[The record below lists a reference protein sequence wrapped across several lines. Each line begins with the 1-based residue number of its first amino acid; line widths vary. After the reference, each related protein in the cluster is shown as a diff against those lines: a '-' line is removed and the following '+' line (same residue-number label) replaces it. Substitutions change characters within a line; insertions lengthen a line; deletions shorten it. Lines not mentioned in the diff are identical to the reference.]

1 MAFQQVP
8 ETARFALV
16 HKGPLGDDV
25 VNVLYFR
32 RAGAWGLPELET
44 AAQTLAAA
52 WVNDVMPSL
61 SRFTSFQRVQAR
73 GERVQDDVS
82 FEYVLPAPVLGSI
95 DGDPLP
101 PQVCFCITH
110 LTGLVGRAN
119 RGRSYM
125 GLLSENDV
133 SAGILIEGRAIGLRN
148 GLSGVR
154 TVMANAGWTHV
165 VVSRVRN
172 KTRLPVAVTV
182 PVIGYKYTDRVVD
195 TQRRRKV
202 GKGS

>member
-1 MAFQQVP
+1 MAFQAVP
-8 ETARFALV
+8 NTARFALV
-16 HKGPLGDDV
+16 HRGPRGDAV
-25 VNVLYFR
+25 INVLYFW

-44 AAQTLAAA
+44 AAQTLATA
-52 WVNDVMPSL
+52 WVNDVMPNL

-82 FEYVLPAPVLGSI
+82 FEYVLPSPVLGSVA
-95 DGDPLP
+95 GDPLP

-125 GLLSENDV
+125 GLLSEDEV
-133 SAGILIEGRAIGLRN
+133 SVGILLEGRAVGLRN

-165 VVSRVRN
+165 VVSRVRDR
-172 KTRLPVAVTV
+172 TRLPVAVTV
-182 PVIGYKYTDRVVD
+182 PVIGYKYSDLVVD
-195 TQRRRKV
+195 TQRRRRV